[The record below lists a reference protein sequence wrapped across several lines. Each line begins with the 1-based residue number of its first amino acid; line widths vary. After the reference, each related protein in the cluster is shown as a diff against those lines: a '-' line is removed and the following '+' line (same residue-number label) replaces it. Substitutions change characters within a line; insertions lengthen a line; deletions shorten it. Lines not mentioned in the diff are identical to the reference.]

1 MSAAL
6 AQNEAILAALRAV
19 VRLPES
25 IVSLK
30 ITMGIEQLPVFEIV
44 HHPELEV
51 THLDS
56 KAREYRIGDTPV
68 MRRYTLVESVE

>member
-30 ITMGIEQLPVFEIV
+30 ITMGIEQLPVFE
-44 HHPELEV
+44 V

>member
-6 AQNEAILAALRAV
+6 AQNEAILAALR
-19 VRLPES
+19 VRLPGS